1 MRDMANIQGRLCAP
15 ALVVLSWLLTSCASV
30 PCPDTETCCVQAHP
44 GNPEACGL
52 SAAEAAAI
60 LTGAAGAELATSA
73 MSEDDSDEG
82 WRQHCI
88 DNYVRCKSQK
98 KPRWVGNCYECFRN
112 CEGQRQ
118 WPFAA
123 CHPQRS

>member
-1 MRDMANIQGRLCAP
+1 MVLP
-15 ALVVLSWLLTSCASV
+15 WVALGCASV
-30 PCPDTETCCVQAHP
+30 PCSDSETCCVQTHP

-60 LTGAAGAELATSA
+60 LAGAAGAELATSA
-73 MSEDDSDEG
+73 TTSEDDPDEG

-88 DNYVRCKSQK
+88 DTYVLCRSQK
-98 KPRWVGNCYECFRN
+98 KPRWVGDCYECFRN

-118 WPFAA
+118 WPFAQ
-123 CHPQRS
+123 CHRGR